1 MEINSISKITTV
13 VVVLFAINI
22 VCVMLGLVPDSW
34 SQKVSPFDQ
43 NVSYNNVVSSYSNNS
58 LNVYTEDLNQ
68 STDATDDASLLSG
81 VPYRTD
87 IYAKSHTF
95 WNTLRNLTV
104 GYIGVLIGMNLPSL
118 MVWLI
123 GGILGFIEFIC
134 ILMLLGHIFSIIRGG
149 GV

>member
-13 VVVLFAINI
+13 VVVLFAINV

-34 SQKVSPFDQ
+34 AQKVNAFDQ
-43 NVSYNNVVSSYSNNS
+43 NIGYQNVVSSYSGNT
-58 LNVYTEDLNQ
+58 LNVYTDDLNQ

-87 IYAKSHTF
+87 VYAKSHTF

-104 GYIGVLIGMNLPSL
+104 GYIGVLIAIGLPSL
-118 MVWLI
+118 MVWLL

-134 ILMLLGHIFSIIRGG
+134 ILMLLGHIYSIIRGG